1 MSCRHNIWPQFNPLV
16 VPTSPVYIHVLCW
29 VTQLC
34 LTLCDPMDCSLPGS
48 SVHGDSPSKDT
59 GVGCQTLLQ
68 GIFQPRDQTQF
79 SWNASRFF
87 INWAT
92 REAHLYTHTHTH
104 THTHTYIYM
113 YVYGSYIQAHIHTY
127 IYTYIGFPG
136 GARVVKNLSANAR
149 DTGLIPGSGRSSGEG
164 NVNPLQYS
172 CLENSMDRGAW
183 KSIVHRVSKSWTL
196 SDKHWVYT
204 FYVMNSSTEY

>member
-1 MSCRHNIWPQFNPLV
+1 MCCAESLSCVWLFVTPWTVACQAPLSMGILQV
-16 VPTSPVYIHVLCW
+16 RILEW
-29 VTQLC
+29 VAKH
-34 LTLCDPMDCSLPGS
+34 SSRGS
-48 SVHGDSPSKDT
+48 SNPGIKPSSPEMQADSLSSEPPGKP
-59 GVGCQTLLQ
+59 
-68 GIFQPRDQTQF
+68 I
-79 SWNASRFF
+79 
-87 INWAT
+87 
-92 REAHLYTHTHTH
+92 YTHTH